1 MREARDAMQMK
12 SKSATKKTKK
22 MFGRV
27 GAWAKSWM
35 EPLRALE
42 AGRPGK
48 RRPDPLGLFDGS
60 SEKEQ
65 IEKAKKVFA
74 MIDKDQS
81 GGVTEE
87 ELRMGLKEVFGF
99 EAKKGQVERMMVE
112 ADENGD
118 QKINLEEFLKVVSN
132 YRKEQYERAMR
143 IQENLEAANG
153 AAPSVAQSCRVTKR
167 WSAGFGAGGVGRWR
181 GWNTRKVD
189 EERCWHRETGHCGR
203 GKGKQGRWW
212 LSGTPGFLESRKARS
227 G

>member
-1 MREARDAMQMK
+1 MGIPSVQSRSIFILCKRTECAKAETGNCICKNMREARDAMQMK

-153 AAPSVAQSCRVTKR
+153 A
-167 WSAGFGAGGVGRWR
+167 
-181 GWNTRKVD
+181 
-189 EERCWHRETGHCGR
+189 
-203 GKGKQGRWW
+203 
-212 LSGTPGFLESRKARS
+212 RS
-227 G
+227 